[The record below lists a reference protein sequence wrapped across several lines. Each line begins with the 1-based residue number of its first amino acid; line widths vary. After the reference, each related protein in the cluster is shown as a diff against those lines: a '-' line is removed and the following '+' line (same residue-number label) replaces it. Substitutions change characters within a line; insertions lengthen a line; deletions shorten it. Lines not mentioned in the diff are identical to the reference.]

1 MNKTSEIKKARLIP
15 LFDCFFVLLRLEK
28 INEMAKNLVI
38 VESPAKAKTIE
49 KFLGKD
55 FVVKSS
61 FGHIRD
67 LPSKDMSIDIENDF
81 QPKYVVSEDKGK
93 IVSELK
99 KEVQKADMVWL
110 ASDEDREGEA
120 IAWHLKETLGLEPE
134 KTKRIVFN
142 EITKNAILNAVENPR
157 DIDINL
163 VNAQQ
168 ARRVLDRI
176 VGYEISPVLWKK
188 VKPALS
194 AGRVQS
200 VAVRLIVEKET
211 EIQNFKQHTLY
222 KVKAAFLTNEG
233 KHIFTTLDK
242 KFETKEET
250 LKFLNDCKEAIF
262 SVEAIETKPSKTSP
276 SAPFTTSTLQQEA
289 SKRLGIS
296 VSRTMSV
303 AQNLYEEGYITY
315 MRTDSVNL
323 SDLALAQAKEV
334 ILSEYGDSY
343 LKIRKYANKIKGAQ
357 EAHEAIRPTDLS
369 RKEIIAEPAAQRLYD
384 LIRKRTLASQMAD
397 AKLEKTNITI
407 AISNREEKHIAN
419 GEVVLF
425 DGFMKVYAP
434 NREEDS
440 TEEKESTS
448 ILPRVNQGEVLQ
460 HLYSKAQESHSTPPA
475 RYNEAMLVKK
485 LEDLGIGRPSTYAPT
500 ITTIQKR
507 EYVNKQDNPTQQREI
522 VVLFLKNGNI
532 NEQQEQENFGSEKGK
547 LHPTDIGTIV
557 NNFLVEHFTDII
569 DYNFTAQVEKQF
581 DKIAQGD
588 ESWQDMM
595 KEFYTP
601 FHKEVEATKESKKES
616 GERLLGID
624 NASGKN
630 VYAKIGRFG
639 AMIQIGEISDEE
651 KPRFASLKK
660 TQSINTITLEEALD
674 LFRLPRIV
682 GILNEHEI
690 VANNGRFGA
699 YINYNTKNYTLPKGI
714 DPMEVSF
721 EECVEVIE
729 KKDKQTE
736 LVGKVLAT
744 KDGKDITLAY
754 GRYGMYIK
762 YDENNFRIPRG
773 VNAGEITAEQAI
785 AIVSGETKKQE
796 AIKTFACGA
805 ELLEGR
811 YGVYI
816 KYNGK
821 NYKIPKENKAEELDD
836 KIVEQIINQP
846 VIEKKTTS
854 RRKK

>member
-1 MNKTSEIKKARLIP
+1 
-15 LFDCFFVLLRLEK
+15 
-28 INEMAKNLVI
+28 MAKNLVI

-93 IVSELK
+93 VVSELK

-289 SKRLGIS
+289 SKRLGMS

-507 EYVNKQDNPTQQREI
+507 EYVNKQDNPAQQREI
-522 VVLFLKNGNI
+522 VVLFLENGNI

-699 YINYNTKNYTLPKGI
+699 YISYNAKNYTLPKGI

-762 YDENNFRIPRG
+762 YDKNNFRIPRG

-846 VIEKKTTS
+846 VVEKKTTS

>member
-1 MNKTSEIKKARLIP
+1 
-15 LFDCFFVLLRLEK
+15 
-28 INEMAKNLVI
+28 
-38 VESPAKAKTIE
+38 
-49 KFLGKD
+49 
-55 FVVKSS
+55 
-61 FGHIRD
+61 
-67 LPSKDMSIDIENDF
+67 MSIDIENDF

-289 SKRLGIS
+289 SKRLGMS

-448 ILPRVNQGEVLQ
+448 ILPRVNQGEKLQ

-507 EYVNKQDNPTQQREI
+507 EYVNKQDNPAQQREI
-522 VVLFLKNGNI
+522 VVLFLENGNI

-699 YINYNTKNYTLPKGI
+699 YISYNTKNYTLPKGI

-836 KIVEQIINQP
+836 KIVEQIVNQP

>member
-1 MNKTSEIKKARLIP
+1 
-15 LFDCFFVLLRLEK
+15 
-28 INEMAKNLVI
+28 MAKNLVI

-289 SKRLGIS
+289 SKRLGMS

-334 ILSEYGDSY
+334 IESEYGKEY
-343 LKIRKYANKIKGAQ
+343 LKIRKFSNKIKGAQ

-507 EYVNKQDNPTQQREI
+507 EYVNKQDNPAQQREI
-522 VVLFLKNGNI
+522 VVLFLENGNI

-699 YINYNTKNYTLPKGI
+699 YISYNTKNYTLPKGI

-836 KIVEQIINQP
+836 KIVEQIVNQP
-846 VIEKKTTS
+846 VVEKKTTS

>member
-1 MNKTSEIKKARLIP
+1 
-15 LFDCFFVLLRLEK
+15 
-28 INEMAKNLVI
+28 MAKNLVI

-55 FVVKSS
+55 FVVRSS

-93 IVSELK
+93 VVSELK

-262 SVEAIETKPSKTSP
+262 SIEAIETKPSKTSP

-289 SKRLGIS
+289 SKRLGMS

-334 ILSEYGDSY
+334 IESEYGKEY
-343 LKIRKYANKIKGAQ
+343 LKIRKFSNKIKGAQ

-369 RKEIIAEPAAQRLYD
+369 RKEIIAEPSAQRLYD

-407 AISNREEKHIAN
+407 AISNREEKHLAN

-434 NREEDS
+434 NKEEDS

-448 ILPRVNQGEVLQ
+448 ILPRVNQGEVLE

-507 EYVNKQDNPTQQREI
+507 EYVNKQDNPAQQREI
-522 VVLFLKNGNI
+522 VVLFLENGNI

-595 KEFYTP
+595 KNFYTP

-624 NASGKN
+624 KTSGKN

-639 AMIQIGEISDEE
+639 AMIQIGETSDED
-651 KPRFASLKK
+651 KPKFASLKK
-660 TQSINTITLEEALD
+660 TQSINTIMLEEALD
-674 LFRLPRIV
+674 LFRLPRVV

-699 YINYNTKNYTLPKGI
+699 YISYKNKNYTLPKGI

-773 VNAGEITAEQAI
+773 VNASEITAEQALD
-785 AIVSGETKKQE
+785 IVSGETKKQE

-821 NYKIPKENKAEELDD
+821 NYKIPKENKAEELNDT
-836 KIVEQIINQP
+836 IVEQIINQP
-846 VIEKKTTS
+846 VVEKKTTS

>member
-1 MNKTSEIKKARLIP
+1 
-15 LFDCFFVLLRLEK
+15 
-28 INEMAKNLVI
+28 MAKNLVI

-289 SKRLGIS
+289 SKRLGMS

-485 LEDLGIGRPSTYAPT
+485 LEELGIGRPSTYAPT

-507 EYVNKQDNPTQQREI
+507 EYVNKQDNPAQQREI
-522 VVLFLKNGNI
+522 VVLFLENGNI

-674 LFRLPRIV
+674 LFRLPRVV

-699 YINYNTKNYTLPKGI
+699 YISYNAKNYTLPKGI

-836 KIVEQIINQP
+836 KIVEQIVNQP

>member
-1 MNKTSEIKKARLIP
+1 
-15 LFDCFFVLLRLEK
+15 
-28 INEMAKNLVI
+28 MAKNLVI

-93 IVSELK
+93 VVSELK

-262 SVEAIETKPSKTSP
+262 SVEAIETKPGKTSP

-289 SKRLGIS
+289 SKRLGMS

-334 ILSEYGDSY
+334 IESEYGKEY
-343 LKIRKYANKIKGAQ
+343 LKIRKFSNKIKGAQ

-507 EYVNKQDNPTQQREI
+507 EYVNKQDNPAQQREI
-522 VVLFLKNGNI
+522 VVLFLENGNI

-699 YINYNTKNYTLPKGI
+699 YISYNAKNYTLPKGI

-846 VIEKKTTS
+846 VVEKKTTS

>member
-1 MNKTSEIKKARLIP
+1 
-15 LFDCFFVLLRLEK
+15 
-28 INEMAKNLVI
+28 MAKNLVI

-93 IVSELK
+93 VVSELK

-289 SKRLGIS
+289 SKRLGMS

-334 ILSEYGDSY
+334 IESEYGKEY
-343 LKIRKYANKIKGAQ
+343 LKIRKFSNKIKGAQ

-384 LIRKRTLASQMAD
+384 LIRKRTLASQMTD

-507 EYVNKQDNPTQQREI
+507 EYVNKQDNPAQQREI
-522 VVLFLKNGNI
+522 VVLFLENGNI

-588 ESWQDMM
+588 ESWQEMM

-699 YINYNTKNYTLPKGI
+699 YISYNTKNYTLPKGI

-821 NYKIPKENKAEELDD
+821 NYKIPKENKAEELND
-836 KIVEQIINQP
+836 KIVEQIVNQP
-846 VIEKKTTS
+846 VVEKKTTS

>member
-1 MNKTSEIKKARLIP
+1 
-15 LFDCFFVLLRLEK
+15 
-28 INEMAKNLVI
+28 MAKNLVI

-93 IVSELK
+93 VVSELK

-289 SKRLGIS
+289 SKRLGMS

-334 ILSEYGDSY
+334 IESEYGKEY
-343 LKIRKYANKIKGAQ
+343 LKIRKFSNKIKGAQ

-369 RKEIIAEPAAQRLYD
+369 RKEIIAEPSAQRLYD

-507 EYVNKQDNPTQQREI
+507 EYVNKQDNPAQQREI
-522 VVLFLKNGNI
+522 VVLFLENGNI

-674 LFRLPRIV
+674 LFRLPRVV

-699 YINYNTKNYTLPKGI
+699 YISYNAKNYTLPKGI

-846 VIEKKTTS
+846 VVEKKTTS

>member
-1 MNKTSEIKKARLIP
+1 
-15 LFDCFFVLLRLEK
+15 
-28 INEMAKNLVI
+28 MAKNLVI

-93 IVSELK
+93 VVSELK

-222 KVKAAFLTNEG
+222 KVKAAFFTNEG

-289 SKRLGIS
+289 SKRLGMS

-334 ILSEYGDSY
+334 IESEYGKEY
-343 LKIRKYANKIKGAQ
+343 LKIRKFSNKIKGAQ

-448 ILPRVNQGEVLQ
+448 ILPRVNQGEVLE

-507 EYVNKQDNPTQQREI
+507 EYVNKQDNPAQQREI
-522 VVLFLKNGNI
+522 VVLFLENGNI

-699 YINYNTKNYTLPKGI
+699 YISYNTKNYTLPKGI

-836 KIVEQIINQP
+836 KIVEQIVNQP

>member
-1 MNKTSEIKKARLIP
+1 
-15 LFDCFFVLLRLEK
+15 
-28 INEMAKNLVI
+28 MAKNLVI

-289 SKRLGIS
+289 SKRLGMS

-334 ILSEYGDSY
+334 IESEYGKEY
-343 LKIRKYANKIKGAQ
+343 LKIRKFSNKIKGAQ

-507 EYVNKQDNPTQQREI
+507 EYVNKQDNPAQQREI
-522 VVLFLKNGNI
+522 VVLFLENGNI

-699 YINYNTKNYTLPKGI
+699 YISYNTKNYTLPKGI

-836 KIVEQIINQP
+836 KIVEQIVNQP

>member
-1 MNKTSEIKKARLIP
+1 
-15 LFDCFFVLLRLEK
+15 
-28 INEMAKNLVI
+28 MAKNLVI

-55 FVVKSS
+55 FVVRSS

-93 IVSELK
+93 VVSELK

-262 SVEAIETKPSKTSP
+262 SIEAIETKPSKTSP

-289 SKRLGIS
+289 SKRLGMS

-334 ILSEYGDSY
+334 IESEYGKEY
-343 LKIRKYANKIKGAQ
+343 LKIRKFSNKIKGAQ

-369 RKEIIAEPAAQRLYD
+369 RKEIIAEPSAQRLYD

-434 NREEDS
+434 NKEEDS

-448 ILPRVNQGEVLQ
+448 MLPRVNQGEVLE

-507 EYVNKQDNPTQQREI
+507 EYVNKQDNPAQQREI
-522 VVLFLKNGNI
+522 VVLLLENGNI

-581 DKIAQGD
+581 DKIAQGY

-639 AMIQIGEISDEE
+639 AMIQIGETSDED
-651 KPRFASLKK
+651 KPKFASLKK

-674 LFRLPRIV
+674 LFRLPRVV

-699 YINYNTKNYTLPKGI
+699 YISYNTKNYTLPKGI

-773 VNAGEITAEQAI
+773 VNASEITAEQALD
-785 AIVSGETKKQE
+785 IVSGETKKQE

-846 VIEKKTTS
+846 VVEKKTTS

>member
-1 MNKTSEIKKARLIP
+1 
-15 LFDCFFVLLRLEK
+15 
-28 INEMAKNLVI
+28 MAKNLVI

-289 SKRLGIS
+289 SKRLGMS

-334 ILSEYGDSY
+334 IESEYGKEY
-343 LKIRKYANKIKGAQ
+343 LKIRKFSNKIKGAQ

-507 EYVNKQDNPTQQREI
+507 EYVNKQDNPAQQREI
-522 VVLFLKNGNI
+522 VVLFLENGNI

-699 YINYNTKNYTLPKGI
+699 YISYNTKNYTLPKGI
-714 DPMEVSF
+714 DPMKVSF

-821 NYKIPKENKAEELDD
+821 NYKIPKENKAEELNDT
-836 KIVEQIINQP
+836 IVEQIINQP
-846 VIEKKTTS
+846 VVEKKTTS

>member
-1 MNKTSEIKKARLIP
+1 
-15 LFDCFFVLLRLEK
+15 
-28 INEMAKNLVI
+28 MAKNLVI

-93 IVSELK
+93 VVSELK

-289 SKRLGIS
+289 SKRLGMS

-507 EYVNKQDNPTQQREI
+507 EYVNKQDNPAQQREI
-522 VVLFLKNGNI
+522 VVLFLENGNI

-699 YINYNTKNYTLPKGI
+699 YISYNAKNYTLPKGI

-821 NYKIPKENKAEELDD
+821 NYKIPKENKAEELND
-836 KIVEQIINQP
+836 KIVEQIVNQP
-846 VIEKKTTS
+846 VVEKKTTS

>member
-1 MNKTSEIKKARLIP
+1 
-15 LFDCFFVLLRLEK
+15 
-28 INEMAKNLVI
+28 MAKNLVI

-55 FVVKSS
+55 FVVRSS

-93 IVSELK
+93 VVSELK

-168 ARRVLDRI
+168 ARRILDRI

-233 KHIFTTLDK
+233 EHIFTTLDK

-262 SVEAIETKPSKTSP
+262 SIEAIETKPSKTSP

-289 SKRLGIS
+289 SKRLGMS

-334 ILSEYGDSY
+334 IESEYGKEY
-343 LKIRKYANKIKGAQ
+343 LKIRKFSNKIKGAQ

-369 RKEIIAEPAAQRLYD
+369 RKEIIAEPSAQRLYD

-407 AISNREEKHIAN
+407 AISNREEKHLAN

-434 NREEDS
+434 NKEEDS

-448 ILPRVNQGEVLQ
+448 ILPRVNQGEVLE

-507 EYVNKQDNPTQQREI
+507 EYVNKQDNPAQQREI
-522 VVLFLKNGNI
+522 VVLFLENGNI

-588 ESWQDMM
+588 ESWQEMM
-595 KEFYTP
+595 KNFYTP

-624 NASGKN
+624 KTSGKN

-674 LFRLPRIV
+674 LFRLPRVV

-699 YINYNTKNYTLPKGI
+699 YISYNTKNYTLPKGI

-773 VNAGEITAEQAI
+773 VNASEITAEQALD
-785 AIVSGETKKQE
+785 IVSGETKKQE

-821 NYKIPKENKAEELDD
+821 NYKIPKENKAEELNDT
-836 KIVEQIINQP
+836 IVEQIINQP
-846 VIEKKTTS
+846 VVEKKTTS

>member
-1 MNKTSEIKKARLIP
+1 
-15 LFDCFFVLLRLEK
+15 
-28 INEMAKNLVI
+28 MAKNLVI

-55 FVVKSS
+55 FVVRSS

-93 IVSELK
+93 VVSELK

-262 SVEAIETKPSKTSP
+262 SIEAIETKPSKTSP

-289 SKRLGIS
+289 SKRLGMS

-334 ILSEYGDSY
+334 IESEYGKEY
-343 LKIRKYANKIKGAQ
+343 LKIRKFSNKIKGAQ

-369 RKEIIAEPAAQRLYD
+369 RKEIIAEPSAQRLYD

-407 AISNREEKHIAN
+407 AISNREEKYLAN

-434 NREEDS
+434 NKEEDS

-448 ILPRVNQGEVLQ
+448 ILPRVNQGEVLE

-507 EYVNKQDNPTQQREI
+507 EYVNKQDNPAQQREI
-522 VVLFLKNGNI
+522 VVLFLENGNI

-624 NASGKN
+624 KTSGKN

-639 AMIQIGEISDEE
+639 AMIQIGETSDED
-651 KPRFASLKK
+651 KPKFASLKK
-660 TQSINTITLEEALD
+660 TQSINTIMLEEALD
-674 LFRLPRIV
+674 LFRLPRVV

-699 YINYNTKNYTLPKGI
+699 YISYKNKNYTLPKGI

-773 VNAGEITAEQAI
+773 VNASEITAEQALD
-785 AIVSGETKKQE
+785 IVSGETKKQE

-821 NYKIPKENKAEELDD
+821 NYKIPKENKAEELNDT
-836 KIVEQIINQP
+836 IVEQIINQP
-846 VIEKKTTS
+846 VVEKKTTS

>member
-1 MNKTSEIKKARLIP
+1 
-15 LFDCFFVLLRLEK
+15 
-28 INEMAKNLVI
+28 MAKNLVI

-289 SKRLGIS
+289 SKRLGMS

-419 GEVVLF
+419 GEIVLF

-440 TEEKESTS
+440 TEGKESTS

-507 EYVNKQDNPTQQREI
+507 EYVNKQDNPAQQREI
-522 VVLFLKNGNI
+522 VVLFLENGNI

-699 YINYNTKNYTLPKGI
+699 YISYNAKNYTLPKGI

-836 KIVEQIINQP
+836 KIVEQIVNQP

>member
-1 MNKTSEIKKARLIP
+1 
-15 LFDCFFVLLRLEK
+15 
-28 INEMAKNLVI
+28 MAKNLVI

-93 IVSELK
+93 VVSELK

-120 IAWHLKETLGLEPE
+120 IAWHLKETLGLKPE

-289 SKRLGIS
+289 SKRLGMS

-334 ILSEYGDSY
+334 IESEYGKEY
-343 LKIRKYANKIKGAQ
+343 LKIRKFSNKIKGAQ

-507 EYVNKQDNPTQQREI
+507 EYVNKQDNPAQQREI
-522 VVLFLKNGNI
+522 VVLFLENGNI

-699 YINYNTKNYTLPKGI
+699 YISYNAKNYTLPKGI

>member
-1 MNKTSEIKKARLIP
+1 
-15 LFDCFFVLLRLEK
+15 
-28 INEMAKNLVI
+28 MAKNLVI

-93 IVSELK
+93 VVSELK

-289 SKRLGIS
+289 SKRLGMS

-334 ILSEYGDSY
+334 IESEYGKEY
-343 LKIRKYANKIKGAQ
+343 LKIRKFSNKIKGAQ

-507 EYVNKQDNPTQQREI
+507 EYVNKQDNPAQQREI
-522 VVLFLKNGNI
+522 VVLFLENGNI

-588 ESWQDMM
+588 ESLQDMM

-674 LFRLPRIV
+674 LFRLPRVV

-699 YINYNTKNYTLPKGI
+699 YISYNAKNYTLPKGI
-714 DPMEVSF
+714 DPMEVSI

-821 NYKIPKENKAEELDD
+821 NYKIPKENKAEELNDT
-836 KIVEQIINQP
+836 IVEQIINLP

>member
-1 MNKTSEIKKARLIP
+1 
-15 LFDCFFVLLRLEK
+15 
-28 INEMAKNLVI
+28 MAKNLVI

-233 KHIFTTLDK
+233 KHIFTTLDT

-289 SKRLGIS
+289 SKRLGMS

-334 ILSEYGDSY
+334 IESEYGKEY
-343 LKIRKYANKIKGAQ
+343 LKVRKFSNKIKGAQ

-369 RKEIIAEPAAQRLYD
+369 RKEIIAEPSAQRLYD

-448 ILPRVNQGEVLQ
+448 ILPRVNQGEVLE

-507 EYVNKQDNPTQQREI
+507 EYVNKQDNPAQQREI
-522 VVLFLKNGNI
+522 VVLFLENGNI

-699 YINYNTKNYTLPKGI
+699 YISYNTKNYTLPKGI

-773 VNAGEITAEQAI
+773 VNASEITAEQAI

-796 AIKTFACGA
+796 AIKTYACGA

-846 VIEKKTTS
+846 VIEQKTTS

>member
-1 MNKTSEIKKARLIP
+1 
-15 LFDCFFVLLRLEK
+15 
-28 INEMAKNLVI
+28 MAKNLVI

-93 IVSELK
+93 VVSELK

-289 SKRLGIS
+289 SKRLGMS

-334 ILSEYGDSY
+334 IESEYGKEY
-343 LKIRKYANKIKGAQ
+343 LKIRKFSNKIKGAQ
-357 EAHEAIRPTDLS
+357 EAHVAIRPTDLS

-407 AISNREEKHIAN
+407 SISNREEKHIAN

-507 EYVNKQDNPTQQREI
+507 EYVNKQDNPAQQREI
-522 VVLFLKNGNI
+522 VVLFLENGNI

-639 AMIQIGEISDEE
+639 AMIQIGEISDKE

-699 YINYNTKNYTLPKGI
+699 YISYNTKNYTLPKGI

-836 KIVEQIINQP
+836 KIVEQIVNQP
-846 VIEKKTTS
+846 VVEKKTTS

>member
-1 MNKTSEIKKARLIP
+1 
-15 LFDCFFVLLRLEK
+15 
-28 INEMAKNLVI
+28 MAKNLVI

-55 FVVKSS
+55 FVVRSS

-81 QPKYVVSEDKGK
+81 QPKYVISEDKGK
-93 IVSELK
+93 VVSELK

-262 SVEAIETKPSKTSP
+262 SIEAIETKPSKTSP

-289 SKRLGIS
+289 SKRLGMS

-334 ILSEYGDSY
+334 IESEYGKEY
-343 LKIRKYANKIKGAQ
+343 LKIRKFSNKIKGAQ

-369 RKEIIAEPAAQRLYD
+369 RKEIIAEPSAQRLYD

-407 AISNREEKHIAN
+407 AISNREEKHLAN

-434 NREEDS
+434 NKEEDS

-448 ILPRVNQGEVLQ
+448 ILPRVNQGEVLE

-507 EYVNKQDNPTQQREI
+507 EYVNKQDNPAQQREI
-522 VVLFLKNGNI
+522 VVLFLENGNI

-624 NASGKN
+624 KTSGKN

-639 AMIQIGEISDEE
+639 AMIQIGETSDED
-651 KPRFASLKK
+651 KPKFASLKK
-660 TQSINTITLEEALD
+660 TQSINTIMLEEALD
-674 LFRLPRIV
+674 LFRLPRVV

-699 YINYNTKNYTLPKGI
+699 YISYNTKNYTLPKGI

-773 VNAGEITAEQAI
+773 VNASEITAEQALD
-785 AIVSGETKKQE
+785 IVSGETKKQE

-821 NYKIPKENKAEELDD
+821 NYKIPKENKAEELNDT
-836 KIVEQIINQP
+836 IVEQIINQP
-846 VIEKKTTS
+846 VVEKKTTS

>member
-1 MNKTSEIKKARLIP
+1 
-15 LFDCFFVLLRLEK
+15 
-28 INEMAKNLVI
+28 MAKNLVI

-93 IVSELK
+93 VVSELK

-194 AGRVQS
+194 AGRVHS
-200 VAVRLIVEKET
+200 VAVRLILEKET
-211 EIQNFKQHTLY
+211 EIQNFKKHTLY

-289 SKRLGIS
+289 SKRLGMS

-448 ILPRVNQGEVLQ
+448 ILPRVNQGEVLE

-507 EYVNKQDNPTQQREI
+507 EYVNKQDNPAQQREI
-522 VVLFLKNGNI
+522 VVLFLENGNI

-699 YINYNTKNYTLPKGI
+699 YISYNAKNYTLPKGI

>member
-1 MNKTSEIKKARLIP
+1 
-15 LFDCFFVLLRLEK
+15 
-28 INEMAKNLVI
+28 MAKNLVI

-93 IVSELK
+93 VVSELK

-142 EITKNAILNAVENPR
+142 EITKNAILKAVENPR

-289 SKRLGIS
+289 SKRLGMS

-343 LKIRKYANKIKGAQ
+343 LTIRKYANKIKGAQ

-507 EYVNKQDNPTQQREI
+507 EYVNKQDNPAQQREI
-522 VVLFLKNGNI
+522 VVLFLENGNI

-699 YINYNTKNYTLPKGI
+699 YISYNTKNYTLPKGI

-762 YDENNFRIPRG
+762 YNENNFRIPRG

-836 KIVEQIINQP
+836 KIVEQIVNQP

>member
-1 MNKTSEIKKARLIP
+1 
-15 LFDCFFVLLRLEK
+15 
-28 INEMAKNLVI
+28 MAKNLVI

-289 SKRLGIS
+289 SKRLGMS

-507 EYVNKQDNPTQQREI
+507 EYVNKQDNPAQQREI
-522 VVLFLKNGNI
+522 VVLFLENGNI

-699 YINYNTKNYTLPKGI
+699 YISYNTKNYTLPKGI

-836 KIVEQIINQP
+836 KIVEQIVNQP

>member
-1 MNKTSEIKKARLIP
+1 
-15 LFDCFFVLLRLEK
+15 
-28 INEMAKNLVI
+28 MAKNLVI

-120 IAWHLKETLGLEPE
+120 IAWHLKETLELKPE

-250 LKFLNDCKEAIF
+250 LKFLKDCKEAIF

-289 SKRLGIS
+289 SKRLGMS

-334 ILSEYGDSY
+334 IESEYGKEY
-343 LKIRKYANKIKGAQ
+343 LKIRKFSNKIKGAQ

-448 ILPRVNQGEVLQ
+448 ILPRVNQGEKLQ

-507 EYVNKQDNPTQQREI
+507 EYVNKQDNPAQQREI
-522 VVLFLKNGNI
+522 VVLFLENGNI

-699 YINYNTKNYTLPKGI
+699 YISYNAKNYTLPKGI

-836 KIVEQIINQP
+836 KIVEQIVNQP

>member
-289 SKRLGIS
+289 SKRLGMS

>member
-1 MNKTSEIKKARLIP
+1 
-15 LFDCFFVLLRLEK
+15 
-28 INEMAKNLVI
+28 MAKNLVI

-55 FVVKSS
+55 FVVRSS

-93 IVSELK
+93 VVSELK

-262 SVEAIETKPSKTSP
+262 SIEAIETKPSKTSP

-289 SKRLGIS
+289 SKRLGMS

-334 ILSEYGDSY
+334 IESEYGKEY
-343 LKIRKYANKIKGAQ
+343 LKIRKFSNKIKGAQ

-369 RKEIIAEPAAQRLYD
+369 RKEIIAEPSAQRLYD

-407 AISNREEKHIAN
+407 AISNREEKHLAN

-434 NREEDS
+434 NKEEDS

-448 ILPRVNQGEVLQ
+448 ILPRVNQGEVLE

-507 EYVNKQDNPTQQREI
+507 EYVNKQDNPAQQREI
-522 VVLFLKNGNI
+522 VVLFLENGNI

-624 NASGKN
+624 KTSGKN

-639 AMIQIGEISDEE
+639 AMIQIGETSDED
-651 KPRFASLKK
+651 KPKFASLKK

-674 LFRLPRIV
+674 LFRLPRVV

-699 YINYNTKNYTLPKGI
+699 YISYKNKNYTLPKGI

-773 VNAGEITAEQAI
+773 VNASEITAEQALD
-785 AIVSGETKKQE
+785 IVSGETKKQE

-821 NYKIPKENKAEELDD
+821 NYKIPKENKAEELNDT
-836 KIVEQIINQP
+836 IVEQIINQP
-846 VIEKKTTS
+846 VVEKKTTS

>member
-1 MNKTSEIKKARLIP
+1 
-15 LFDCFFVLLRLEK
+15 
-28 INEMAKNLVI
+28 MAKNLVI

-289 SKRLGIS
+289 SKRLGMS

-448 ILPRVNQGEVLQ
+448 ILPRVNQGEKLQ

-507 EYVNKQDNPTQQREI
+507 EYVNKQDNPAQQREI
-522 VVLFLKNGNI
+522 VVLFLENGNI

-699 YINYNTKNYTLPKGI
+699 YISYNTKNYTLPKGI

-836 KIVEQIINQP
+836 KIVEQIVNQP

>member
-1 MNKTSEIKKARLIP
+1 
-15 LFDCFFVLLRLEK
+15 
-28 INEMAKNLVI
+28 MAKNLVI

-222 KVKAAFLTNEG
+222 KVKAAFLSNER

-289 SKRLGIS
+289 SKRLGMS

-507 EYVNKQDNPTQQREI
+507 EYVNKQDNPAQQREI
-522 VVLFLKNGNI
+522 VVLFLENGNI

-699 YINYNTKNYTLPKGI
+699 YISYNTKNYTLPKGI

>member
-1 MNKTSEIKKARLIP
+1 
-15 LFDCFFVLLRLEK
+15 
-28 INEMAKNLVI
+28 MAKNLVI

-93 IVSELK
+93 VVSELK

-289 SKRLGIS
+289 SKRLGMS

-334 ILSEYGDSY
+334 IESEYGKEY
-343 LKIRKYANKIKGAQ
+343 LKIRKFSNKIKGAQ

-507 EYVNKQDNPTQQREI
+507 EYVNKQDNPAQQREI
-522 VVLFLKNGNI
+522 VVLFLENGNI

-699 YINYNTKNYTLPKGI
+699 YISYNAKNYTLPKGI

-836 KIVEQIINQP
+836 KIVEQIVNQP

>member
-1 MNKTSEIKKARLIP
+1 
-15 LFDCFFVLLRLEK
+15 
-28 INEMAKNLVI
+28 MAKNLVI

-55 FVVKSS
+55 FVVRSS

-93 IVSELK
+93 VVSELK

-262 SVEAIETKPSKTSP
+262 SIEAIETKPSKTSP

-289 SKRLGIS
+289 SKRLGMS

-334 ILSEYGDSY
+334 IESEYGKEY
-343 LKIRKYANKIKGAQ
+343 LKIRKFSNKIKGAQ

-369 RKEIIAEPAAQRLYD
+369 RKEIIAEPSAQRLYD

-407 AISNREEKHIAN
+407 AISNREEKHLAN

-434 NREEDS
+434 NKEEDS

-448 ILPRVNQGEVLQ
+448 ILPRVNQGEVLE

-507 EYVNKQDNPTQQREI
+507 EYVNKQDNPAQQREI
-522 VVLFLKNGNI
+522 VVLLLENGNI

-639 AMIQIGEISDEE
+639 AMIQIGETSDED
-651 KPRFASLKK
+651 KPKFASLKK

-674 LFRLPRIV
+674 LFRLPRVV

-699 YINYNTKNYTLPKGI
+699 YISYNAKNYTLPKGI

-773 VNAGEITAEQAI
+773 VNASEITAEQAFD
-785 AIVSGETKKQE
+785 IVSGETKKQE

-821 NYKIPKENKAEELDD
+821 NYKIPKENKAEELNDP
-836 KIVEQIINQP
+836 IVEQIINQP
-846 VIEKKTTS
+846 VVEKKTTS

>member
-1 MNKTSEIKKARLIP
+1 
-15 LFDCFFVLLRLEK
+15 
-28 INEMAKNLVI
+28 MAKNLVI

-93 IVSELK
+93 VVSELK

-289 SKRLGIS
+289 SKRLGMS

-448 ILPRVNQGEVLQ
+448 ILPRVNQGEKLQ

-507 EYVNKQDNPTQQREI
+507 EYVNKQDNPAQQREI
-522 VVLFLKNGNI
+522 VVLFLENGNI

-699 YINYNTKNYTLPKGI
+699 YISYNAKNYTLPKGI

-785 AIVSGETKKQE
+785 AIVRGETKKQE

-836 KIVEQIINQP
+836 KIVEQIVNQP

>member
-1 MNKTSEIKKARLIP
+1 
-15 LFDCFFVLLRLEK
+15 
-28 INEMAKNLVI
+28 MAKNLVI

-55 FVVKSS
+55 FVVRSS

-93 IVSELK
+93 VVSELK

-262 SVEAIETKPSKTSP
+262 SIEAIETKPSKTSP

-289 SKRLGIS
+289 SKRLGMS

-334 ILSEYGDSY
+334 IESEYGKEY
-343 LKIRKYANKIKGAQ
+343 LKIRKFSNKIKGAQ

-369 RKEIIAEPAAQRLYD
+369 RKEIIAEPSAQRLYD

-407 AISNREEKHIAN
+407 AISNREEKHLAN

-434 NREEDS
+434 NKEEDS

-448 ILPRVNQGEVLQ
+448 ILPRVNQGEVLE

-507 EYVNKQDNPTQQREI
+507 EYVNKQDNPAQQREI
-522 VVLFLKNGNI
+522 VVLFLENGNI

-624 NASGKN
+624 KTSGKN

-639 AMIQIGEISDEE
+639 AMIQIGETSDED
-651 KPRFASLKK
+651 KPKFASLKK
-660 TQSINTITLEEALD
+660 TQSINTIMLEEALD
-674 LFRLPRIV
+674 LFRLPRVV

-699 YINYNTKNYTLPKGI
+699 YISYKNKNYTLPKGI

-773 VNAGEITAEQAI
+773 VNASEITAEQALD
-785 AIVSGETKKQE
+785 IVSGETKKQE

-821 NYKIPKENKAEELDD
+821 NYKIPKENKAEELNDT
-836 KIVEQIINQP
+836 IVEQIINQP
-846 VIEKKTTS
+846 VVEKKTTS

>member
-1 MNKTSEIKKARLIP
+1 
-15 LFDCFFVLLRLEK
+15 
-28 INEMAKNLVI
+28 MAKNLVI

-93 IVSELK
+93 VVSELK

-289 SKRLGIS
+289 SKRLGMS

-460 HLYSKAQESHSTPPA
+460 HLYSKAQESYSTPPA

-507 EYVNKQDNPTQQREI
+507 EYVNKQDNPAQQREI
-522 VVLFLKNGNI
+522 VVLFLENGNI

-699 YINYNTKNYTLPKGI
+699 YISYNAKNYTLPKGI

-836 KIVEQIINQP
+836 KIVEQIVNQP
-846 VIEKKTTS
+846 VVEKKTTS